1 MKKTRFLIALLVM
14 LVAANGY
21 AQDSY
26 RQAVKEYQSNLGGYL
41 KMGAALHEINEAFFD
56 QSGNVDLGQ
65 LTERYIKEVL
75 VDQMTDMVESM
86 MKECNVTEADL
97 RNVNTML
104 AAPEFQTFL
113 AHKSEWDEKI
123 DKVSD
128 ECISQ
133 LMAGGESEKIQ
144 VNPAIDAVYAAKF
157 QKMWKDSGIEEK
169 TIGLYDRL
177 SLGEMTEEIAK
188 IGKYK
193 TWLTDNL
200 GTIAL
205 NAAYGILSLEDID
218 LGMKLFTNES
228 FRKVTDT
235 SDMNIFSVVGPTAK
249 LLTKYLDWMESQG
262 AKPNA
267 KMQYLKMFQNL
278 MKSPNRDVDEE

>member
-1 MKKTRFLIALLVM
+1 MKRTRFLIALLVM

-86 MKECNVTEADL
+86 MKECKVTEADL
-97 RNVNTML
+97 RTVNTML

-200 GTIAL
+200 DTIAL

-218 LGMKLFTNES
+218 LGMKLFPNAS